1 MIKLISLALLFLP
14 ATASAHSEFQSYD
27 FITGFLH
34 PFTGLDHMSTMIGVG
49 IVAAILGGNTL
60 WRLPLKFIIVMLIG
74 ALSAIAGIG
83 FGAVEMLIATSVL
96 AVGIMLVFSE
106 KLTVMTKA
114 VSVTIMIFAVFHGYA
129 HASEMQ
135 MSSSVL
141 LYFTGFVVGTASLH
155 TLGGIAGCFLISHKF
170 DNLVFK
176 IIGGVMAL
184 FGGVLLIS

>member
-27 FITGFLH
+27 FINGFLH

-114 VSVTIMIFAVFHGYA
+114 VSVTIMIFSIFHGYS

-155 TLGGIAGCFLISHKF
+155 TLGGIAGHFLISFKF
-170 DNLVFK
+170 DNLAFK